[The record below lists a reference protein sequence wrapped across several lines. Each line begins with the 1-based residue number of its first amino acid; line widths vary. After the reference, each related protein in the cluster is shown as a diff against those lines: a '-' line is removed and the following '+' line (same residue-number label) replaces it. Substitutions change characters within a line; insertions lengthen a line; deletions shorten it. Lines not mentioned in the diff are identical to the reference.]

1 MSRRK
6 IKVVIYCITFT
17 MMFFVLATG
26 CESQSNKV
34 NIPNNEKSGG
44 KQITVLVEAG
54 SPAFS
59 VAKNTA
65 EEFKRETG
73 YDVKI
78 ESAQYIDVFNKLRAA
93 EASESGA
100 YDVAT
105 IDVLW
110 LPNLAKGLLPIDEIV
125 TNEVKDDL
133 LPEAL
138 KGGKYNERFYGLP
151 AWTDCKILFYRKDL
165 FENPKE
171 KETFKNIYG
180 YDLNPPKNWKEYRDI
195 AKFFTR
201 DTNKD
206 GKIDIYG
213 TSVFGANDGDS
224 VCSWLD
230 HSLQAGA
237 KPVVVDEKGE
247 VLINKKPYVEALQFL
262 SDILNK
268 DKSAPPR
275 ATEMSSAETAEMF
288 WNGKLAMMLAWGHFY
303 VPSNDPQKSSVAGK
317 VGTSAMI
324 AGDAGVG
331 SIPGPWYQVIPSSSK
346 NKEIAKRYLMFLY
359 GKNFLY
365 MDAFGVASRK
375 SVFDEYSKKA
385 GYEHLKSVYDSLSG
399 VQSQN
404 RPALAEWPQIE
415 SEVLAPAIQQA
426 LIRKKS
432 PKEALDGAAEQL
444 KAMLQKNDF

>member
-1 MSRRK
+1 MSRK
-6 IKVVIYCITFT
+6 KSKLVIYCMIFT
-17 MMFFVLATG
+17 AMFFILATG
-26 CESQSNKV
+26 CKSQSNKV
-34 NIPNNEKSGG
+34 NTSNNEKFGD
-44 KQITVLVEAG
+44 KHITVLVETG
-54 SPAFS
+54 SPAFT

-65 EEFKRETG
+65 EEFKKKTG

-78 ESAQYIDVFNKLRAA
+78 KSAQYIDVFNKLRAA

-105 IDVLW
+105 IDTLW
-110 LPNLAKGLLPIDEIV
+110 FPNLEKGLLSIDGII
-125 TNEVKDDL
+125 TNDVKNDL

-138 KGGKYNERFYGLP
+138 EGGKYKEKFYGLP

-171 KETFKNIYG
+171 KETFKNVYG

-201 DTNKD
+201 DTNND

-237 KPVVVDEKGE
+237 KPVVVDEKGD
-247 VLINKKPYVEALQFL
+247 VLINKKPYVDALQFL

-268 DKSAPPR
+268 DKSAPPG
-275 ATEMSSAETAEMF
+275 ATEMSSAETTEMF

-303 VPSNDPQKSSVAGK
+303 VPSNDPQRSSVAGN

-331 SIPGPWYQVIPSSSK
+331 SIPGPWYQVIPTSSK
-346 NKEIAKRYLMFLY
+346 NQDIAKKYLMFLY
-359 GKNFLY
+359 AKNFLY

-375 SVFDEYSKKA
+375 SVFEEYSKKV

-404 RPALAEWPQIE
+404 RPELPEWSQIE
-415 SEVLAPAIQQA
+415 SEVLEPAIQQA
-426 LIRKKS
+426 LIGKKS
-432 PKEALDGAAEQL
+432 PKEALDWSAEQL
-444 KAMLQKNDF
+444 KAMLQK

>member
-1 MSRRK
+1 MSRKK
-6 IKVVIYCITFT
+6 IKVVIYCMTFT
-17 MMFFVLATG
+17 MMFFVLAIG
-26 CESQSNKV
+26 CKSQSNKV
-34 NIPNNEKSGG
+34 NIPNNEKSGD
-44 KQITVLVEAG
+44 KHITVLVEAG
-54 SPAFS
+54 SPAFT

-65 EEFKRETG
+65 EEFKKKTG

-93 EASESGA
+93 VASESGA

-105 IDVLW
+105 IDILW
-110 LPNLAKGLLPIDEIV
+110 LPNLAKGLLPIDDIV
-125 TNEVKDDL
+125 TNEVKNDL

-138 KGGKYNERFYGLP
+138 EGGKYKEKLYGLP

-165 FENPKE
+165 FENPEE

-201 DTNKD
+201 DTNND

-213 TSVFGANDGDS
+213 TSVFGADDGDS

-230 HSLQAGA
+230 HSLQDGA
-237 KPVVVDEKGE
+237 KPVGVDEKGE
-247 VLINKKPYVEALQFL
+247 VLINKKSYVEALQFL

-268 DKSAPPR
+268 DKSAPPG
-275 ATEMSSAETAEMF
+275 ALEMSSAETTEMF

-331 SIPGPWYQVIPSSSK
+331 SIPGPWYQIIPNSSK
-346 NKEIAKRYLMFLY
+346 NQDIAKRYLMFLY
-359 GKNFLY
+359 EKNFLY

-375 SVFDEYSKKA
+375 SVFEEYSKKT

-426 LIRKKS
+426 LIGKKS
-432 PKEALDGAAEQL
+432 PKEALDGATEQL
-444 KAMLQKNDF
+444 KAMLQK

>member
-1 MSRRK
+1 MLRK
-6 IKVVIYCITFT
+6 KNKLVIYCMTFT

-26 CESQSNKV
+26 CKSQSNKV
-34 NIPNNEKSGG
+34 NISNNKKSGSRH
-44 KQITVLVEAG
+44 ITVLVETG
-54 SPAFS
+54 SPAFT

-65 EEFKRETG
+65 EEFKKKTG

-78 ESAQYIDVFNKLRAA
+78 KSAQYIDVFNKLRAA
-93 EASESGA
+93 EASKSGA

-105 IDVLW
+105 IDTLW
-110 LPNLAKGLLPIDEIV
+110 LPNLEKGLLSIDDII
-125 TNEVKDDL
+125 TNDVKNDL

-138 KGGKYNERFYGLP
+138 EGGKYKEKFYGLP

-171 KETFKNIYG
+171 KETFKNVYG

-201 DTNKD
+201 DTNND

-237 KPVVVDEKGE
+237 KPVVVDEKGD
-247 VLINKKPYVEALQFL
+247 VLINKKPYVDALQFL

-268 DKSAPPR
+268 DKSAPPG
-275 ATEMSSAETAEMF
+275 ATGMSSAETTEMF

-303 VPSNDPQKSSVAGK
+303 VPSNDPQRSSVAGK

-331 SIPGPWYQVIPSSSK
+331 SIPGPWYQVIPTSSK
-346 NKEIAKRYLMFLY
+346 NQNIAKKYLMFLY
-359 GKNFLY
+359 AKNFLY

-375 SVFDEYSKKA
+375 SVFEEYSKKA

-404 RPALAEWPQIE
+404 RPELPEWSQIE
-415 SEVLAPAIQQA
+415 SEVLEPAIQQA
-426 LIRKKS
+426 LIGKKS
-432 PKEALDGAAEQL
+432 PKEALDWSAEQL
-444 KAMLQKNDF
+444 KAMLQK